1 MDGPCKSAYVFTMV
15 IASYSFV
22 LFLNSIYFEF
32 VMQQYNLDLLFTI
45 LLISS
50 EQVYFWQDVVHKA
63 GPWFTTRTCWSGFSR
78 LLLCSGHVWVVCLHW
93 SFCSTNNCFL
103 HLFHTTL
110 MVMLWMSPRT
120 FWPIAFSRSSSSLW
134 LNDLSYL
141 FDHAFEPISL
151 LSFFNLDVVQNVRN
165 TWKIVLH
172 FLNNLITTLWELK
185 NSRLAVIVIIDN
197 KMTCVSLKCPM

>member
-1 MDGPCKSAYVFTMV
+1 MV
-15 IASYSFV
+15 HVNLPMYLPWSLRLTLLCYSLIQFI
-22 LFLNSIYFEF
+22 LNLWCNNIIWIYYSQF
-32 VMQQYNLDLLFTI
+32 YLSLLNKFIFGKMLCTKQ
-45 LLISS
+45 SC
-50 EQVYFWQDVVHKA
+50 
-63 GPWFTTRTCWSGFSR
+63 PWFTTRTCWLGFSR
-78 LLLCSGHVWVVCLHW
+78 LLLCSDHVWVVCLHW
-93 SFCSTNNCFL
+93 SFCSTNNCFP

>member
-1 MDGPCKSAYVFTMV
+1 MYLPWCLRLTL
-15 IASYSFV
+15 V

-32 VMQQYNLDLLFTI
+32 VMQQYNLDLLFII

-50 EQVYFWQDVVHKA
+50 EQVSFGKMVCKKQSS
-63 GPWFTTRTCWSGFSR
+63 PCSTTRACLSGFPVSHYALTTHELYACIGAFAQWR
-78 LLLCSGHVWVVCLHW
+78 TACP
-93 SFCSTNNCFL
+93 

-141 FDHAFEPISL
+141 FDHAFEPISF
-151 LSFFNLDVVQNVRN
+151 LSFFNLDVVHNVRN
-165 TWKIVLH
+165 RWKIVLH
-172 FLNNLITTLWELK
+172 FFE
-185 NSRLAVIVIIDN
+185 
-197 KMTCVSLKCPM
+197 

>member
-1 MDGPCKSAYVFTMV
+1 MV
-15 IASYSFV
+15 HVNLPMYLPWCLRLTLV

-32 VMQQYNLDLLFTI
+32 VMQQYILNLLFTI

-50 EQVYFWQDVVHKA
+50 EQVSFGKMVCKTKSS
-63 GPWFTTRTCWSGFSR
+63 PCSTTRACLSGFFRPPTMLWPHMSCMPALELSLGEEPWR
-78 LLLCSGHVWVVCLHW
+78 
-93 SFCSTNNCFL
+93 TAYP
-103 HLFHTTL
+103 HLFHTTM

-141 FDHAFEPISL
+141 FDHAFEPISF
-151 LSFFNLDVVQNVRN
+151 LSFFNLDVVHNVRN
-165 TWKIVLH
+165 RWKIVLH

-185 NSRLAVIVIIDN
+185 NSRLAIIAIIDN
-197 KMTCVSLKCPM
+197 KMTCV